1 MFLQG
6 INALNAAE
14 VRELIVNRDNVEVA
28 IIDIRTEQIF
38 SRAHMLWANSV
49 PLSCIEIDI
58 LDRVPRL
65 NTAVI
70 LCSGDAGDD
79 KYISRAASKLATLG
93 YSNISYLKDGLKG
106 WADAG
111 FEVFSGVN
119 VPSKAFGEFVEHT
132 YDTPRLPAAELKR
145 MLDEGDDVVVLD
157 SRPMPEYNVMN
168 IPTGVDVPGA
178 ELALRVHDL
187 APNPNTKVV
196 VNCAGRTRSIIG
208 CQSLKNAGIPNDV
221 VALENGTMGWQLAGF
236 ELGQG
241 NTATYDALTPSGLEK
256 ALKCANGVKERFGVQ
271 MVDASTLQQWQTE
284 GDRTTYVLDVRAP
297 DEFTQAHIPGSRSA
311 PGGQLVQATDRFVGT
326 LGARIVCVDDN
337 SVRATMTASW
347 LVQIGW
353 DVYVLEPGTAEM
365 SASGEHEPTMPEIP
379 NVPSLN
385 ATELAARMIQVH
397 LIDLND
403 SVSHRRNHIP
413 GSHFAIRANLPKN
426 LEALSSDRPIVLT
439 SKDGTMAKFAAADLK
454 ESGFDREVMVLEGG
468 NKAWKAGGL
477 PMKSGFADNL
487 DPPVDVWFKPYDN
500 DEAQEDAMKEYLSWE
515 INLVAQIERDGT
527 TNFKAFD

>member
-1 MFLQG
+1 MSLAG
-6 INALNAAE
+6 MNALSADQ
-14 VRELIVNRDNVEVA
+14 VRELIVDRDNVEIA

-38 SRAHMLWANSV
+38 ARAHMLWANSV
-49 PLSCIEIDI
+49 PLSSLELDI

-65 NTAVI
+65 NTPIV

-79 KYISRAASKLATLG
+79 PYIARAAAKLVAMG
-93 YSNISYLKDGLKG
+93 YTNISYMQDGLKG

-132 YDTPRLPAAELKR
+132 YDTPRLPAKDLKR
-145 MLDEGDDVVVLD
+145 MLDEGDDIVVLD

-187 APNPNTKVV
+187 APNPETTVV

-208 CQSLKNAGIPNDV
+208 CQSLKNAGIPNKV
-221 VALENGTMGWQLAGF
+221 VALENGTMGWHLAGF
-236 ELGQG
+236 ELGEG
-241 NTATYDALTPSGLEK
+241 NTKTYETLTETGLKK
-256 ALKCANGVKERFGVQ
+256 ALKCANDVKERFGVP
-271 MVDASTLQQWQTE
+271 MVDAAILAGWQVEE
-284 GDRTTYVLDVRAP
+284 GRTTYLLDVRAP
-297 DEFTQAHIPGSRSA
+297 AEFADAHIPGSRPA

-326 LGARIVCVDDN
+326 LGARIVCADDN
-337 SVRATMTASW
+337 SVRAIMTASW

-353 DVYVLEPGTAEM
+353 DVYVLEPGSIAMTETGA
-365 SASGEHEPTMPEIP
+365 HVPTMPAIP
-379 NVPSLN
+379 DVATLT

-413 GSHFAIRANLPKN
+413 GSRFAIRASMPGN
-426 LEALSSDRPIVLT
+426 LEALPIDRPIVLT
-439 SKDGTMAKFAAADLK
+439 SRDGTLAKFTAADLIA
-454 ESGFDREVMVLEGG
+454 SGFDREIMVLEGG
-468 NKAWKAGGL
+468 NQAWSAAKL

-500 DEAQEDAMKEYLSWE
+500 DDARKDAMEEYLSWE
-515 INLVAQIERDGT
+515 INLVPQIARDGT